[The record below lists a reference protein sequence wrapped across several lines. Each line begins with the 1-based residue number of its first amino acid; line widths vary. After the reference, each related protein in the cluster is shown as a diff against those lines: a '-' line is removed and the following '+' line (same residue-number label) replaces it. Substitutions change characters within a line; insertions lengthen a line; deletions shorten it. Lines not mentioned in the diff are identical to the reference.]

1 MLGTLKYMQL
11 SSLVPERT
19 SYEVHIATEHWK
31 IYMLSDIDHIS
42 ANFIE
47 ARGSA
52 LRSETQ
58 KLISYIGIRKH
69 CKSTGNTVATV
80 LIAEE

>member
-1 MLGTLKYMQL
+1 
-11 SSLVPERT
+11 
-19 SYEVHIATEHWK
+19 
-31 IYMLSDIDHIS
+31 MLSDIDHIS

-58 KLISYIGIRKH
+58 KLISSVGIRKH

-80 LIAEE
+80 AIAEE